1 MTLHRDPEQDHQA
14 RRAIV
19 LGRFVTGAH
28 VAELDA
34 ERWISEWEG
43 RASALGLR
51 RESSAYWSAGL
62 RWIAG
67 RRDEFDAALLRDVS

>member
-1 MTLHRDPEQDHQA
+1 MTLHRDPERDHQA
-14 RRAIV
+14 RRANI

-28 VAELDA
+28 VAESDA
-34 ERWISEWEG
+34 ERWISDWET

-51 RESSAYWSAGL
+51 RDSLAYWSAGL

-67 RRDEFDAALLRDVS
+67 RRDEFDAALLRDAS